1 MDHEWWVSKVKIHF
15 KELAV
20 GAAVASLLVFPWST
34 LFEPQPYKDVEIVS
48 VMEVADYVIVKANFY
63 KNECV
68 FNRLEV
74 IGTDLGQ
81 TYRLDWENADNNDH
95 DEGYDRAV
103 GKQTL
108 RIKIFT
114 NGNPYDQFEIRTRHV
129 CEDGKVIDGVF
140 ATIDSKLRKIK
151 GSVHDA

>member
-1 MDHEWWVSKVKIHF
+1 MKIHF

-20 GAAVASLLVFPWST
+20 GAAVASLLVSPWST
-34 LFEPQPYKDVEIVS
+34 LFAPQPYKDVEIVS

-63 KNECV
+63 KNE
-68 FNRLEV
+68 
-74 IGTDLGQ
+74 
-81 TYRLDWENADNNDH
+81 NADNNDH
-95 DEGYDRAV
+95 DEDYDRAV

>member
-1 MDHEWWVSKVKIHF
+1 MDYEWRVYKVKVHF

-34 LFEPQPYKDVEIVS
+34 LFEQKPYKDVEIVS

-63 KNECV
+63 KSECV

-74 IGTDLGQ
+74 VGTDLGE
-81 TYRLDWENADNNDH
+81 THRLEWENADANGNGED
-95 DEGYDRAV
+95 YDRAV

-108 RIKIFT
+108 GIKILT
-114 NGNPYDQFEIRTRHV
+114 NGNPFDQFEIRTRHI
-129 CEDGKVIDGVF
+129 CDDGEVIDGVF
-140 ATIDSKLRKIK
+140 ATIESHLHTIQ
-151 GSVHDA
+151 GSFHDA